1 MDGSR
6 VPFGVR
12 FCEALRSRG
21 VRQVFGIPGV
31 HNQELYRRLTGGGL
45 SHLLARHEQGAC
57 FMADG
62 YARATG
68 EPGIAFVITGP
79 GLTNGLTAIGQAY
92 SDSVPVLVVASCL
105 EENQRRPGTG
115 FLHKLKDQAAAG
127 AGVADWSLT
136 AASPGEAFALL
147 DRALDEFT
155 GCRPR
160 PKILNLPV
168 SLLSQPAPPPP
179 LPPPVRRSLPAAD
192 ISLVRQCAGAL
203 RRASRPLFVF
213 GGGAVG
219 AVPEARQVLSL
230 SSAAAFT
237 TYAGRGIVPAEY
249 GLGFGSYL
257 ARPES
262 EAVCASADLVL
273 AVGTELSQV
282 DLWRGQLGHRALMV
296 RVDIDPEALALT
308 DGNTIAVYAD
318 ARRFLAALAV
328 ELGKEKLVTG
338 WTEAEAADARREF
351 RASCDAERPGI
362 ASIAETL
369 SASLP
374 DDAIVFSD
382 MTQFAYVAKE
392 VTPARMVGGWH
403 HPYGF
408 GTLGYALPAAI
419 GAKAG
424 LPERPVL
431 AIAGDYGFQY
441 TLQELGTAAEL
452 ARPFPIIVWDNQG
465 LQEIADSM
473 ERSQIEPTAVKAHN
487 PDFPSLAASYGL
499 LTSSPKSLA
508 QLIAA
513 VANAFQAERPTLIHA
528 DAREIISR
536 GQA

>member
-1 MDGSR
+1 MDGGGT
-6 VPFGVR
+6 PFGAR
-12 FCEALRSRG
+12 FCEALRDRG
-21 VRQVFGIPGV
+21 VERIFGIPGV
-31 HNQELYRRLTGGGL
+31 HNQELYRSLTGSDL

-68 EPGIAFVITGP
+68 KPGIAFVITGP

-92 SDSVPVLVVASCL
+92 SDSIPVLVVASCL
-105 EENQRRPGTG
+105 EDSERGPGTG
-115 FLHKLKDQAAAG
+115 VLHKLKDQAATG
-127 AGVADWSLT
+127 DGVADWCLT
-136 AASPGEAFALL
+136 AESHGEAYALL
-147 DRALDEFT
+147 DRALDEFA

-168 SLLSQPAPPPP
+168 GLLSQPASPPP
-179 LPPPVRRSLPAAD
+179 LPPPARCSLPAAD
-192 ISLVRQCAGAL
+192 VSLVRECADAL

-219 AVPEARQVLSL
+219 AVREARQVLGL

-237 TYAGRGIVPAEY
+237 TYAGRGILPAEY

-282 DLWRGQLGHRALMV
+282 DLLRGELGHRGAAV
-296 RVDIDPEALALT
+296 RVDIDPEVLSLT
-308 DGNTIAVYAD
+308 DGNTIAVQSD
-318 ARRFLAALAV
+318 ARRFLAALAA
-328 ELGKEKLVTG
+328 ELEGEKLATG
-338 WTEAEAADARREF
+338 WTEAEAADARRRF
-351 RASCDAERPGI
+351 RASCDADRPGI
-362 ASIAETL
+362 ARIAEALT
-369 SASLP
+369 ASLP

-392 VTPARMVGGWH
+392 VAPARNVGGWH

-408 GTLGYALPAAI
+408 GTLGYALPAAV

-452 ARPFPIIVWDNQG
+452 ALPLAIIVWDNQA

-473 ERSQIEPTAVKAHN
+473 ERSQIEPTAVKAFN

-499 LTSSPKSLA
+499 LTSSPQSLA
-508 QLIAA
+508 QFIAA
-513 VANAFQAERPTLIHA
+513 VADALQADRPTLIHA
-528 DAREIISR
+528 DTRKIVGRSEA
-536 GQA
+536 